1 MKATDE
7 EFDKMGIPLRVVVA
21 IREELGIVQTK
32 IKKEPLST
40 PEKQTPKES
49 KKEVKKEKPIAETKN
64 SEKAILVYCAKL
76 EEGLLVKYPW
86 VGE

>member
-32 IKKEPLST
+32 IKREPQ
-40 PEKQTPKES
+40 PIFEKQNPKES
-49 KKEVKKEKPIAETKN
+49 KKQIKNEKITTETENTEKN
-64 SEKAILVYCAKL
+64 ILNYCIKL
-76 EEGLLVKYPW
+76 ENGLLEKYPW